1 MPASRY
7 CQNLAAT
14 MKILKEAWNWA
25 TTECDAWN
33 RRDLEAIMMRYAED
47 VALSSPAVVTRMG
60 CATVGF
66 MGKQKFESIS
76 RSAYR
81 PPTFISS

>member
-1 MPASRY
+1 
-7 CQNLAAT
+7 
-14 MKILKEAWNWA
+14 MKTWKEAWNWA
-25 TTECDAWN
+25 TIECDAWN

-47 VALSSPAVVTRMG
+47 VALAAR
-60 CATVGF
+60 TVGF

-81 PPTFISS
+81 PLTFIWS